1 MNGRWGKD
9 EISPPPSLR
18 ITQAAAANSLE
29 LSALYIIRATFV
41 GLLPSLSLSLFIYMY
56 IYTARAPLENSN
68 KIYQTPTV
76 G

>member
-1 MNGRWGKD
+1 MKY
-9 EISPPPSLR
+9 SPLH

-41 GLLPSLSLSLFIYMY
+41 GLLLSLSPSIY

-68 KIYQTPTV
+68 KIYQTPTA